1 MRKFLRN
8 CTALLLA
15 VAALLWLGGTAYRQ
29 TTAYRNLER
38 TEETEKY
45 REMPERIAFAVF
57 GPSHGRDAFQKEDY
71 GEGFF
76 NFSMSSQT
84 PQYDWMQLREF
95 QDRLAPGATVVL
107 TVSYLSPFWTDSAE
121 SFGSKQERYYRI
133 LHPENIVDCDVG
145 HWVLERWSPL
155 LTTECGEILSA
166 FLQPQELREDTN
178 ILYGRQELTQE
189 MLESERA
196 RMQKDHVSLI
206 EPAMPDGNPVMLDAF
221 REILAL
227 CQERGWNA
235 VLVTPPY
242 PAVYTDCFPAETVAR
257 FRALTAALSEETGVP
272 WLDYSQDAEFTEN
285 FAWFKNI
292 DHLNLAGAHAFAV
305 RVQPDL
311 AEIGCW
317 NME

>member
-178 ILYGRQELTQE
+178 TLYGRQELTQE

-196 RMQKDHVSLI
+196 RISRSRPSRRRVSPLGMYRLCPPHRSTRVRKPSSPRTSTRSAYSAGMSEGRMALRSWMLI
-206 EPAMPDGNPVMLDAF
+206 DINDVLLSFCRMKCGA
-221 REILAL
+221 
-227 CQERGWNA
+227 QERLRSASTAFN
-235 VLVTPPY
+235 
-242 PAVYTDCFPAETVAR
+242 
-257 FRALTAALSEETGVP
+257 RA
-272 WLDYSQDAEFTEN
+272 
-285 FAWFKNI
+285 K
-292 DHLNLAGAHAFAV
+292 AV
-305 RVQPDL
+305 RKRARAAPL
-311 AEIGCW
+311 TPELPGK
-317 NME
+317 N

>member
-1 MRKFLRN
+1 M
-8 CTALLLA
+8 
-15 VAALLWLGGTAYRQ
+15 AALLWLGGAAYRR

-95 QDRLAPGATVVL
+95 QDCLAPGATV
-107 TVSYLSPFWTDSAE
+107 
-121 SFGSKQERYYRI
+121 
-133 LHPENIVDCDVG
+133 
-145 HWVLERWSPL
+145 VLERWSPL

-178 ILYGRQELTQE
+178 TLYGRQELTQE

-242 PAVYTDCFPAETVAR
+242 PAVYTECFPSEVMDR
-257 FRALTAALSEETGVP
+257 FCAIMEALSGENGVP
-272 WLDYSQDAEFTEN
+272 WLNYAQDREFTEN
-285 FAWFKNI
+285 FAYFKNI
-292 DHLNLAGAHAFAV
+292 DHLNLAGSHAFAAKL
-305 RVQPDL
+305 QPRL
-311 AEIGCW
+311 TELGLW
-317 NME
+317 Q

>member
-95 QDRLAPGATVVL
+95 QDRLAQGATVVL

-178 ILYGRQELTQE
+178 TLYGRQELTQE
-189 MLESERA
+189 MLESERV

>member
-1 MRKFLRN
+1 MRRFLRN
-8 CTALLLA
+8 CAALLLT
-15 VAALLWLGGTAYRQ
+15 VAALLWLGGDAYKQ

-71 GEGFF
+71 GESFF

-95 QDRLAPGATVVL
+95 GGRIAPGATVVL

-155 LTTECGEILSA
+155 LTTECGEVLSA

-178 ILYGRQELTQE
+178 AIYGQQELTQE
-189 MLESERA
+189 TLKEEEDRIRQS
-196 RMQKDHVSLI
+196 HVSVI
-206 EPAMPDGNPVMLDAF
+206 EPAMPDGNPVMLNAY
-221 REILAL
+221 REMLRM
-227 CQERGWNA
+227 CREKGWNA

-242 PAVYTDCFPAETVAR
+242 PAVYTECFPSEMLAR
-257 FRALTAALSEETGVP
+257 FCEIMEALSKEASVP
-272 WLDYSQDAEFTEN
+272 WLNYSQDSEFTEN
-285 FAWFKNI
+285 FAYFMNI
-292 DHLNLAGAHAFAV
+292 DHLNLAGAHAFSQ
-305 RVQPDL
+305 RVQEEL
-311 AEIGCW
+311 AKLGLWKTE
-317 NME
+317 

>member
-178 ILYGRQELTQE
+178 TLYGRQELTQE

-196 RMQKDHVSLI
+196 RISRSRPSRRSVSPLGMYRLCPPHRSTRVRKPSSPRTSTRSAYSAGMSEGRMALRSWI
-206 EPAMPDGNPVMLDAF
+206 LVDIMVISF
-221 REILAL
+221 R
-227 CQERGWNA
+227 
-235 VLVTPPY
+235 
-242 PAVYTDCFPAETVAR
+242 F
-257 FRALTAALSEETGVP
+257 AA
-272 WLDYSQDAEFTEN
+272 
-285 FAWFKNI
+285 
-292 DHLNLAGAHAFAV
+292 
-305 RVQPDL
+305 
-311 AEIGCW
+311 
-317 NME
+317 